1 MLQYGDYHDIAY
13 DVLEKLN
20 LPDYKDLTPERI
32 TELNELLK
40 NDALIDQLIEEA
52 MVNYDTSDNIPS
64 DVEDI
69 KNNTADEVF
78 FTINDLIDSY
88 SRAQEQK
95 VFNAYEAIV
104 EAIKNANIPDVV
116 EVEAVYE
123 PDDPSVGIFNE
134 ERAINIVLSTGDCI
148 IFDVEFDWNN

>member
-32 TELNELLK
+32 NELNELLK

-116 EVEAVYE
+116 EVEAIYE

-134 ERAINIVLSTGDCI
+134 ERAINIVLSTGDYI

>member
-32 TELNELLK
+32 NELNELLK
-40 NDALIDQLIEEA
+40 NDTLIDQMVEEA

-69 KNNTADEVF
+69 KSNASDEVF

-116 EVEAVYE
+116 DVEAIYE
-123 PDDPSVGIFNE
+123 PDDPDVGIFNE
-134 ERAINIVLSTGDCI
+134 ERAINIVLSTGDYI
-148 IFDVEFDWNN
+148 VFNVEIDWVN